1 MYRHEKALLLS
12 PSRHRQRIIDCS
24 PSPKDDKHVTVE
36 GAQQGGI
43 RQRVTLIS
51 NHARLSVTFKAS
63 PRIPAES
70 FEEKVKISNLGYP
83 VGGSKYDPD
92 I

>member
-1 MYRHEKALLLS
+1 M
-12 PSRHRQRIIDCS
+12 
-24 PSPKDDKHVTVE
+24 
-36 GAQQGGI
+36 GGWGVSGKSYVI
-43 RQRVTLIS
+43 RVGFRYSYVIR
-51 NHARLSVTFKAS
+51 AYGFKAS